1 MGQRIDSKPIPFVG
15 PPEQRNLGTEDSRYV
30 NVIFEPIANPL
41 LQQKTVYCVKR
52 PGTSSFSQPPGVA
65 ATGRGIHAWATTG
78 STYSVF
84 GNSIFAGTS
93 TLTSSMNTSSGRC
106 WFVEI
111 PRSTG
116 QAQLVISDGQDNYN
130 ITSTGVITQ
139 IDEADDA
146 DYPVSSLGSVVY
158 LDGYL
163 FQGAST
169 GRIYNTV
176 LNGVSTWNAADFL
189 TADTHAGALEAIYIQ
204 KDQIAAF
211 TKNRIEFFFNNGNP
225 TGSPLLRIDQNTMG
239 IGLASRESL
248 AWSGET
254 ACFVGENAGDG
265 DGGRAVYIM
274 QSLSKVRDISTP
286 AINRVL
292 QNEGISI
299 SSCTAWMERASGQL
313 VYCLNLAVANRSF
326 VYGVDSGMWSE
337 WADNQAGS
345 NFFRFHG
352 IAATSINA
360 STFVQ
365 SDDGRIYQLT
375 PDSPSDR
382 AGVSSIG
389 NFIVSLQT
397 SRMNWGTPLR
407 KHEPSLSIVG
417 DSTFSELLV
426 YVNDDDATT
435 TYTQVG
441 AIDMTQPQKR
451 ITRLG
456 GFYDRA
462 HRFEYQA
469 ASTFRVQAWQPEI
482 TK

>member
-1 MGQRIDSKPIPFVG
+1 MAERLKPIPFVG
-15 PPEQRNLGTEDSRYV
+15 PPEQRVLGTEDSRYV
-30 NVIFEPIANPL
+30 NILFEPIPNQL
-41 LQQKTVYCVKR
+41 LNQKTVYCVKR
-52 PGTSSFSQPPGVA
+52 PGLVNFSQPGVS
-65 ATGRGIHAWATTG
+65 TGRGIHAWSLTG
-78 STYSVF
+78 STYSVI

-93 TLTSSMNTSSGRC
+93 TLTASMNTSSGRC

-111 PRSTG
+111 PPSTG
-116 QAQLVISDGQDNYN
+116 AAQLVICDGQDNYN

-139 IDEADDA
+139 IDQVDDS
-146 DYPVSSLGSVVY
+146 DYPVSSLGPVVY
-158 LDGYL
+158 LDGFL
-163 FQGAST
+163 FQGQSN
-169 GRIYNTV
+169 GRIYNTA
-176 LNGVSTWNAADFL
+176 LNTVSSWIANDYI

-274 QSLSKVRDISTP
+274 QSLSKIRDISTP
-286 AINRVL
+286 VINRVL
-292 QNEGISI
+292 QNEGLSI
-299 SSCTAWMERASGQL
+299 SSCTAWMERISGQL
-313 VYCLNLAVANRSF
+313 VYCLNLDVANRSF
-326 VYGVDSGMWSE
+326 VYGIDSGMWSE
-337 WADNQAGS
+337 FQNPSGNALQISG
-345 NFFRFHG
+345 
-352 IAATSINA
+352 ATSLNGVVYI
-360 STFVQ
+360 Q
-365 SDDGRIYQLT
+365 DGGIGTIY
-375 PDSPSDR
+375 
-382 AGVSSIG
+382 AVSSSVFRDSG
-389 NFIVSLQT
+389 NNFTVTLQT
-397 SRMNWGTPLR
+397 PRMNWGTPLR

-417 DSTFSELLV
+417 DSTLSTMQV
-426 YVNDDDATT
+426 YVNDDDSTT

-441 AIDMTQPQKR
+441 QIDMTQPQKR

-469 ASTFRVQAWQPEI
+469 ASSFRVQAWQPEI
-482 TK
+482 K

>member
-1 MGQRIDSKPIPFVG
+1 MAQRIDSKPIPFVG

-30 NVIFEPIANPL
+30 NVLFEPIANPL
-41 LQQKTVYCVKR
+41 LGQKSVYCVKR
-52 PGTSSFSQPPGVA
+52 PGLSTFSSPGA
-65 ATGRGIHAWATTG
+65 STGRGIHVWPQTG
-78 STYSVF
+78 STYSII
-84 GNSIFAGTS
+84 GNSVFAGTS

-116 QAQLVISDGQDNYN
+116 QAQLVICDGQDNYN
-130 ITSTGVITQ
+130 ITSTGVISQ
-139 IDEADDA
+139 INQADTTN
-146 DYPVSSLGSVVY
+146 YPVSTLGPVVY

-169 GRIYNTV
+169 GRIYNTTP
-176 LNGVSTWNAADFL
+176 NSVSGWIPSDFI

-248 AWSGET
+248 AWSGES
-254 ACFVGENAGDG
+254 ACFVGENAGVG

-286 AINRVL
+286 VINRFL
-292 QNEGISI
+292 IDEGVSI
-299 SSCTAWMERASGQL
+299 SSCRSWMERIAGQL
-313 VYCLNLAVANRSF
+313 VYGLHLSVINRSF
-326 VYGVDSGMWSE
+326 LYGVDSGMWSE
-337 WADNQAGS
+337 SQNPAGNS
-345 NFFRFHG
+345 LYISG
-352 IAATSINA
+352 ATSING
-360 STFVQ
+360 TVYLQ
-365 SDDGRIYQLT
+365 DGGTGTVYTIAPSIFQ
-375 PDSPSDR
+375 DSGS
-382 AGVSSIG
+382 
-389 NFIVSLQT
+389 NFTVSLQT
-397 SRMNWGTPLR
+397 PRMNWGTPLR
-407 KHEPSLSIVG
+407 KYEPSLSIVG
-417 DSTFSELLV
+417 DSTLSTVQV
-426 YVNDDDATT
+426 YVNDDDSTT
-435 TYTQVG
+435 TYSLGGQ
-441 AIDMTQPQKR
+441 IDMTQPQKR

-469 ASTFRVQAWQPEI
+469 ASSFRVQAWQPEI
-482 TK
+482 DK

>member
-1 MGQRIDSKPIPFVG
+1 MGQRIENKPIPFVG
-15 PPEQRNLGTEDSRYV
+15 VPEQRGLGTQDSRYV
-30 NVIFEPIANPL
+30 NVLFEPIANPL
-41 LQQKTVYCVKR
+41 LGQKTVYCLKR
-52 PGTSSFSQPPGVA
+52 PGLTGVFQNSGV
-65 ATGRGIHAWATTG
+65 GRGIHSWATTG

-93 TLTSSMNTSSGRC
+93 TLTSTMNTSSGRC

-111 PRSTG
+111 PPSTG
-116 QAQLVISDGQDNYN
+116 QAQLVICDGEDNYN
-130 ITSTGVITQ
+130 ITSSGVLTQ
-139 IDEADDA
+139 IDENDDA
-146 DYPVSSLGSVVY
+146 QYPVSSLGPVVY

-163 FQGAST
+163 FQGTSS

-176 LNGVSTWNAADFL
+176 LNTVSSWIANDYI

-254 ACFVGENAGDG
+254 ACFVGENSGDG
-265 DGGRAVYIM
+265 DGGRAVYVM

-286 AINRVL
+286 VINRIL
-292 QNEGISI
+292 QNEGPSI
-299 SSCTAWMERASGQL
+299 SSCSAWMEKASGQL

-337 WADNQAGS
+337 WNDFDGNI
-345 NFFRFHG
+345 FRWVS
-352 IAATSINA
+352 ATSLNGTVYLQQRSGGGIYSLGN
-360 STFVQ
+360 SVFRDG
-365 SDDGRIYQLT
+365 SD
-375 PDSPSDR
+375 
-382 AGVSSIG
+382 
-389 NFIVSLQT
+389 NFTVTLQT
-397 SRMNWGTPLR
+397 PRMNWGTPLR
-407 KHEPSLSIVG
+407 KYEPSLSIVG
-417 DSTFSELLV
+417 DSTLSTVQV
-426 YVNDDDATT
+426 YVNDDDSTT
-435 TYTQVG
+435 TYNLVG
-441 AIDMTQPQKR
+441 QIDMTQPQKR

-469 ASTFRVQAWQPEI
+469 NSSFRVQAWQPEI
-482 TK
+482 NK